1 MALLRFLFF
10 AIIILYVLKLVFR
23 ILLPILFQSLV
34 NKVTNAGPRR
44 EQQKRRAPE
53 GSLNIDFIP
62 PKDKEARAADK
73 AGEFIDYEELK

>member
-10 AIIILYVLKLVFR
+10 TILILYLLKLVFR
-23 ILLPILFQSLV
+23 ILIPVLFRLLV
-34 NKVTNAGPRR
+34 NKAANPQPRR
-44 EQQKRRAPE
+44 GQQKRRAPD

-73 AGEFIDYEELK
+73 AGEFIDYEEVK